1 MATTRKTA
9 DQTFA
14 DTNVSRRVLVLI
26 KRDQTTATPR
36 VVWRHEVPILE
47 AIHGEGNVVESDRAD
62 LDEGYSQR
70 IAPDMLAYNKR
81 EDQRR
86 RPSQTAGID
95 FAFIGSAEGEYER
108 LASVYGKHPEVN
120 QTWVENIFGRFKSGL
135 FARTLGTAKLADCPP
150 EQLRNLILAWGYALP
165 IATWDSTDD
174 EKRTAAAA
182 LDKFQALDHA
192 ALVKLAE
199 EVGVELSE

>member
-1 MATTRKTA
+1 MATARKAA

-47 AIHGEGNVVESDRAD
+47 AIHGEGNVIESDRAD

-150 EQLRNLILAWGYALP
+150 EQLRSLILAWGYALP
-165 IATWDSTDD
+165 LSTWDSTDD

-182 LDKFQALDHA
+182 LDKFQSLDHA